1 MKILSQPLLFTTASH
16 RKITKT
22 FVKKHKYT
30 NDCNILLYIYK
41 LLHEMAAFKNKKTKT
56 DFIN

>member
-1 MKILSQPLLFTTASH
+1 MKILSQPLLFSTASH
-16 RKITKT
+16 RKITNT

-30 NDCNILLYIYK
+30 TICNILLYIYK
-41 LLHEMAAFKNKKTKT
+41 LLHEMDAFWNKKTKT

>member
-16 RKITKT
+16 RKIAKT

-30 NDCNILLYIYK
+30 NACNILLYIYM
-41 LLHEMAAFKNKKTKT
+41 LLHEMDAFWNKKNK
-56 DFIN
+56 NRLY